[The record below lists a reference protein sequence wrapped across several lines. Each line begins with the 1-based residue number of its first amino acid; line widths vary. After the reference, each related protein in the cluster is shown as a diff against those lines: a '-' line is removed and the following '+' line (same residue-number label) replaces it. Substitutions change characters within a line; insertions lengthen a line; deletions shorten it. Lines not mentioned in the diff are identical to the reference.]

1 MPRYVVRL
9 WLDDRPGA
17 LGAVASRIG
26 AVRGDLIGIEILE
39 RGAGRAI
46 DELLVELSEASLVDL
61 MIKEIREVDGV
72 DVEDV
77 RIARDVALDRQVEL
91 LRVAADLVCSE
102 DSAAI
107 IARLVS
113 HVQHDFEPDW
123 LAVVDLRARE
133 ILAKEGDHPSLEW
146 ILAFVDGTSYLESSG
161 QGPNDLCWALFRG
174 LPICLLTSRSARPY
188 RAVERQVI
196 GELAGI
202 AGRCLARWDSG
213 A

>member
-46 DELLVELSEASLVDL
+46 DELLVELPDASLVDL
-61 MIKEIREVDGV
+61 MIKEITEVDGV
-72 DVEDV
+72 DVEDI
-77 RIARDVALDRQVEL
+77 RIARDVALDRHVEL
-91 LRVAADLVCSE
+91 LRVAADLVRSE
-102 DSAAI
+102 DRDAI

-113 HVQHDFEPDW
+113 YVQRDFEPDW
-123 LAVVDLRARE
+123 LAVVDLRAGE
-133 ILAKEGDHPSLEW
+133 ILAEERDHPSLEW
-146 ILAFVDGTSYLESSG
+146 ILAFVDGTSYLESIG
-161 QGPNDLCWALFRG
+161 QGPNDLCWAFLREH
-174 LPICLLTSRSARPY
+174 PICLLTSRSARPF

-213 A
+213 T